1 MSQHPKTMK
10 MNRYALYT
18 GFIIASCLAIWGCQ
32 PSPEP
37 MASTY
42 KFIEPSYDNIELEPQ
57 GDSLH
62 FALDTSSYNEIRTFN
77 YFTHK
82 GKPYIGLFDK
92 RARNLVV
99 YDFTTQQ
106 LVDKIH
112 LKRRFAKGYTYVVNF
127 DSIFVVN
134 DKQLFLQDTANSIK
148 DTIDLFEAQNAKAII
163 NNETPAVLRNNVLYT
178 GVQPINMESS
188 IKAQRRWNVVCGFDL
203 SNNTKKLYYQLPA
216 LYWKDLYGY
225 SFLEYSYCINDRGNF
240 VFSFPADTNIYETNL
255 ADLNNAYYAK
265 SKFQSGPILPVSQNA
280 IDSGESRR
288 EYYLR
293 DAYGTIYYD
302 PYQKRYLRFAKQKIT
317 KANYLA
323 KKKERE
329 RSLIILN
336 EDFKVIGESALSDEL
351 AAFKSIFFTP
361 DGGIYIRTKSE
372 DEQAIHFAR
381 LEYSDKQHH
390 AGQLTL
396 NKPLPPK

>member
-1 MSQHPKTMK
+1 MK
-10 MNRYALYT
+10 LYPHYA
-18 GFIIASCLAIWGCQ
+18 GIFFISCLFNLGCQ
-32 PSPEP
+32 QSTEP

-42 KFIEPSYDNIELEPQ
+42 KFIEPSYENIELKSQ
-57 GDSLH
+57 KDSLY
-62 FALDTSSYNEIRTFN
+62 FPLDSNSYNDIRTFN
-77 YFTHK
+77 FFTDK
-82 GKPYIGLFDK
+82 GKPYIAFFDK
-92 RARNLVV
+92 RTVSINV
-99 YDFTTQQ
+99 YDFATQQ
-106 LVDKIH
+106 LLVPIR
-112 LKRRFAKGYTYVVNF
+112 LKRKHAKGFTYVVNF
-127 DSIFVVN
+127 DSIFVIN
-134 DKQLFLQDTANSIK
+134 EDRMILMDSARFIK
-148 DTIDLFEAQNAKAII
+148 DSIALFESPNSKPIV
-163 NNETPAVLRNNVLYT
+163 NNEMPAVLRNNVLYT
-178 GVQPINMESS
+178 GIQPINMESS
-188 IKAQRRWNVVCGFDL
+188 LKTQQRWNVVCGFDL
-203 SNNTKKLYYQLPA
+203 SNNTKKLYYQLPS

-225 SFLEYSYCINDRGNF
+225 SFLEYSYCVNDRGNF

-255 ADLNNAYYAK
+255 IDLNNAYYAK
-265 SKFQSGPILPVSQNA
+265 SKFQSGPILPVAQKT

-336 EDFKVIGESALSDEL
+336 EDFKVIGESALSDGL

-381 LEYSDKQHH
+381 LEYSDKQHQP
-390 AGQLTL
+390 GQLTL
-396 NKPLPPK
+396 NKPLPQK